1 MGQGIPCPK
10 IICKIQNKKVKYYK
24 RNISL
29 IVLLLLF
36 LKYEKEIKKYQMIDL
51 IKNLINSLI
60 YVIIV
65 AFIVSNL
72 SIFKKIIQKD
82 AFKKSDLLI
91 LSVIFAVFGIISTY
105 TGTDVLGAIANTRI
119 IGVMTGGILC
129 GPFVGIVSGII
140 AGLHRFLY
148 DIGGITSVPCA
159 ISTVLAGFLSALI
172 YKKGFRYQK
181 WLYGLA
187 GGIIIESIEMLLI
200 LLMSKPFSSALDIVK
215 SIYVPMS
222 FTNALGICIL
232 ILLIQNSFKE
242 KEQMAAMQAQ
252 LALEIANKTLP
263 YFREINGDSLKKVC
277 TIIREST
284 GAAAVSI
291 TDKTTI
297 LAHVGLGS
305 DHHISG
311 DPIQTFATKQVIN
324 TGQMRIMNSPEE
336 IECSSEDCQL
346 KSGIIVPLKEKD
358 EIIGTLKLYFAKRNG
373 ISFTHEK
380 LAIGLSQLISTQ
392 MEISKV
398 GKLEELAA
406 KAEIKALQAQINPH
420 FLFNALNTIIALLRI
435 NPNSARELIVNLSTY
450 LRYNIEET
458 SIFVDISKELQQV
471 KSYVEVEKAR
481 FGDKLNVIYDIDES
495 IHVKIPSLVI
505 QPIVE
510 NSIKH
515 GILKGSGTGNIV
527 ISVKKHNPDEIKI
540 SVEDDGIGIPQAV
553 IENLHAGK
561 VKGNK
566 IGISNVDN
574 RLRHIYGTGLNIE
587 RLDVGTRV
595 SFMLNMSA

>member
-1 MGQGIPCPK
+1 
-10 IICKIQNKKVKYYK
+10 
-24 RNISL
+24 
-29 IVLLLLF
+29 
-36 LKYEKEIKKYQMIDL
+36 MIEL

-72 SIFKKIIQKD
+72 PIFKKIIQKD

-91 LSVIFAVFGIISTY
+91 LFVIFAVFGIISTY
-105 TGTDVLGAIANTRI
+105 TGTNVFGAIANTRI
-119 IGVMTGGILC
+119 IGVMTGGIIC

-140 AGLHRFLY
+140 AGVHRFLY
-148 DIGGITSVPCA
+148 DIGGITSLPCA
-159 ISTVLAGFLSALI
+159 ISTILTGFLSALI
-172 YKKGFRYQK
+172 HKKGFRYQK

-200 LLMSKPFSSALDIVK
+200 LLMSKPFSSALAIVK

-277 TIIREST
+277 TIIKDST

-291 TDKTTI
+291 TDKTKI

-305 DHHISG
+305 DHHIDG

-324 TGQMRIMNSPEE
+324 NGQMRIMNSPEE
-336 IECSSEDCQL
+336 IECSLEGCQL
-346 KSGIIVPLKEKD
+346 KSGLIVPLKEKD

-392 MEISKV
+392 IEISKV

-420 FLFNALNTIIALLRI
+420 FLFNALNTIIALLRV

-458 SIFVDISKELQQV
+458 STFVDISKELQQV

-495 IHVKIPSLVI
+495 IRVKIPSLII

-527 ISVKKHNPDEIKI
+527 ISVKKHNSDEIRV
-540 SVEDDGIGIPQAV
+540 SVEDDGIGIPQSF

-561 VKGNK
+561 IKENK

-574 RLRHIYGTGLNIE
+574 RLRHIYGSGLSIE

-595 SFMLNMSA
+595 SFTLNMSA

>member
-1 MGQGIPCPK
+1 
-10 IICKIQNKKVKYYK
+10 
-24 RNISL
+24 
-29 IVLLLLF
+29 
-36 LKYEKEIKKYQMIDL
+36 MIEL

-72 SIFKKIIQKD
+72 PIFKKIIQKD

-105 TGTDVLGAIANTRI
+105 TGTNVFGAIANTRI
-119 IGVMTGGILC
+119 IGVMTGGIIC

-140 AGLHRFLY
+140 AGVHRFLY
-148 DIGGITSVPCA
+148 DIGGITSLPCA
-159 ISTVLAGFLSALI
+159 ISTILTGFLSALI
-172 YKKGFRYQK
+172 HKKGFRYQK

-200 LLMSKPFSSALDIVK
+200 LLMSKPFSSALAIVK

-277 TIIREST
+277 TIIKEST

-291 TDKTTI
+291 TDKTKI

-311 DPIQTFATKQVIN
+311 DPIQTFATKEVIN
-324 TGQMRIMNSPEE
+324 SGQMRIMNSPEE
-336 IECSSEDCQL
+336 IECSSEECQL
-346 KSGIIVPLKEKD
+346 KSGLIVPLKEKD
-358 EIIGTLKLYFAKRNG
+358 EIIGTLKLYFAKRSG

-392 MEISKV
+392 IEISKV

-420 FLFNALNTIIALLRI
+420 FLFNALNTIVALLRV

-458 SIFVDISKELQQV
+458 STFVDISKELQQV

-495 IHVKIPSLVI
+495 IHVKIPSLII

-515 GILKGSGTGNIV
+515 GILKGSGAGNIV
-527 ISVKKHNPDEIKI
+527 ISVRKHNSDEIRV
-540 SVEDDGIGIPQAV
+540 SVEDDGIGIPQAF

-561 VKGNK
+561 VKENK

-574 RLRHIYGTGLNIE
+574 RLRHIYGSGLSIE

-595 SFMLNMSA
+595 SFTLNMSA